1 MIKQLHILKNKLYL
15 TIFLISS
22 LFMLILYPV
31 LQTLATGSIHN
42 IDLWFKLSPKQNL
55 LLLILFS
62 ILFGLLLTM
71 QIYNLKDKTCSI
83 KHKTA
88 SASTGSIGAIIAF
101 LVPACPACL
110 SLASLIIPAAL
121 ALPFVQFVTKFNTQ
135 LLILSI
141 LLTLIGIYLLGGFK
155 DNLKW
160 KT

>member
-1 MIKQLHILKNKLYL
+1 
-15 TIFLISS
+15 
-22 LFMLILYPV
+22 MLILYPV

-42 IDLWFKLSPKQNL
+42 IDLWFKIIPKQNL

-62 ILFGLLLTM
+62 LLFGLLMTM

-110 SLASLIIPAAL
+110 SLATLIIPATL
-121 ALPFVQFVTKFNTQ
+121 ALPFVQFVTRFNTQ

-141 LLTLIGIYLLGGFK
+141 LLTLAGIYLLGGFK
-155 DNLKW
+155 NNLKW
-160 KT
+160 QK